1 MESLYTIRITGKYQ
15 SKYQALYLHSIL
27 TESILVTDK
36 YILYR
41 AISAMNEIQ
50 SICISITSY
59 A

>member
-1 MESLYTIRITGKYQ
+1 MESLYTIRIKYQ
-15 SKYQALYLHSIL
+15 SKYQALYLHSLL

-36 YILYR
+36 YIFYR
-41 AISAMNEIQ
+41 AISAMNEIR

>member
-1 MESLYTIRITGKYQ
+1 MDFSDKTTLKYKW
-15 SKYQALYLHSIL
+15 KYQALPLHSIL
-27 TESILVTDK
+27 TEAILVTDK
-36 YILYR
+36 YIFYR